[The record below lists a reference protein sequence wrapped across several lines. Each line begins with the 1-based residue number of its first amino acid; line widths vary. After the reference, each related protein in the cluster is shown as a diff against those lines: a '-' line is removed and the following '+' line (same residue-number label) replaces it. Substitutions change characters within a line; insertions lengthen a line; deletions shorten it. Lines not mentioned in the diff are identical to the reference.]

1 MSQDLNPQVPRID
14 RVEATPAIEGS
25 EELNVS
31 GKPFSNYMQPESA
44 TPQQAGST
52 VSPMDLAKQPISPSA
67 PPSLESVSAQMQTSS
82 SSLGDLQNKLNTPN
96 LKLKPS
102 QKYLLRNKLQEANS
116 QIRTVAEKSG
126 VEVGDPVNTLSR
138 NNPVGKFLALI
149 TDGQSQLES
158 AQMMLNQRAKKG
170 PLNPADLLMMQFKL
184 TKAQQEIEYSSV
196 LLSKAIDDIKVILNI
211 QI

>member
-1 MSQDLNPQVPRID
+1 MSQDLNPQVPKIE

-25 EELNVS
+25 DELNVS
-31 GKPFSNYMQPESA
+31 GKPFSNYMQPEST
-44 TPQQAGST
+44 TPQPQGSSL
-52 VSPMDLAKQPISPSA
+52 SPMELSKQSLSPAA
-67 PPSLESVSAQMQTSS
+67 PPTLESISAQMQTSS

-138 NNPVGKFLALI
+138 NNPIGKFLALI
-149 TDGQSQLES
+149 TDGQTQLES
-158 AQMMLNQRAKKG
+158 AQTMLKQRAKQG
-170 PLNPADLLMMQFKL
+170 PMNPADLLMMQFKL
-184 TKAQQEIEYSSV
+184 SKAQQEIEYSSV
-196 LLSKAIDDIKVILNI
+196 LLSKAVDDIKVIFNI

>member
-31 GKPFSNYMQPESA
+31 GKPFSNYMQPETTTA
-44 TPQQAGST
+44 QPTGSS
-52 VSPMDLAKQPISPSA
+52 VSPMELSKQSISPSS
-67 PPSLESVSAQMQTSS
+67 PPTLESITSQMQTSS

-116 QIRTVAEKSG
+116 QIRTVAEKTG
-126 VEVGDPVNTLSR
+126 VEVGDPVNTLST

-149 TDGQSQLES
+149 TDGQTQLES
-158 AQMMLNQRAKKG
+158 AQTMLQQRAKQA
-170 PLNPADLLMMQFKL
+170 PMNPAELLMMQFKL
-184 TKAQQEIEYSSV
+184 SKAQQEIEYSSV
-196 LLSKAIDDIKVILNI
+196 LLSKAVDDIKVIFNI